1 MRATRWVFLFPLLTS
16 WPSRLFSRAFTSDVF
31 QKLLW
36 PALTPSASCSSQPL
50 LVCWASASCLAPL
63 CHSTRSQQAAHQHE
77 CNASVGLCWD
87 ALNAQPC
94 RDLCVFL
101 KRKRIFRR
109 GETWEP
115 GVGAWMGA
123 PSAAIPTA
131 WLRAPCRSQLDPN
144 SAFPSLHPTAVRFC
158 AQGDTRP
165 WTSPRE
171 LGKEEGRAWGRGW
184 HSSPCDGRTINGK

>member
-1 MRATRWVFLFPLLTS
+1 MAGSYTIS
-16 WPSRLFSRAFTSDVF
+16 
-31 QKLLW
+31 KLLL
-36 PALTPSASCSSQPL
+36 PAAPGVLGQSFVPGSFVPLHEVPAGCTPTRMQCLSGAVLGCTECSALPGSL
-50 LVCWASASCLAPL
+50 CLP
-63 CHSTRSQQAAHQHE
+63 QKEKDFQE
-77 CNASVGLCWD
+77 
-87 ALNAQPC
+87 
-94 RDLCVFL
+94 
-101 KRKRIFRR
+101 RR
-109 GETWEP
+109 NLGP

-123 PSAAIPTA
+123 PSAAIPMA